1 MPGLAG
7 VRSTHRW
14 PVTKQHWPGAT
25 ALNHLGQVDRP
36 GLEQV
41 EVLLAEPIS
50 LVSLSK
56 SSLLETFNI
65 AASSQGA
72 RFNIMDSGSD
82 VAKAAASRYSRSAAG
97 RCRHRRRRR
106 SMQFGPCRQ
115 GPSLACLH
123 APSRPCPSAR
133 PASSPRLA
141 RREGSKLQGA
151 APTRIMGVFPCCI

>member
-14 PVTKQHWPGAT
+14 PVTKQHWPGTT

-82 VAKAAASRYSRSAAG
+82 VAKAAASRHSRSAAG

-106 SMQFGPCRQ
+106 SMHESGLPTRPVS
-115 GPSLACLH
+115 PSPLSQARLF
-123 APSRPCPSAR
+123 APSRPSG
-133 PASSPRLA
+133 RLKTS
-141 RREGSKLQGA
+141 GSGPYLHH
-151 APTRIMGVFPCCI
+151 RCISMRHMIQPW